1 MRCGVRSASNA
12 STSLTRKTCWVG
24 KHRQQRRPVAPLRRE
39 CAVDVGAAWPL
50 SVRSESR
57 HLAGRLG
64 IDSGAGNV
72 GVACQQGRG
81 SPRAAVSTL
90 PTSRLAAISRSN
102 VPQSNSRFS
111 MIRLSDSLSG
121 LIVLGKV
128 ALLGWPRVIHSTSA
142 RTVTGVGHR

>member
-1 MRCGVRSASNA
+1 M
-12 STSLTRKTCWVG
+12 W
-24 KHRQQRRPVAPLRRE
+24 
-39 CAVDVGAAWPL
+39 L
-50 SVRSESR
+50 SVCLERIDFAIEEDVLGWEAQTTTPPCRATAARVCGRRWCGLASSARSEGR

-121 LIVLGKV
+121 LIVPGKV
-128 ALLGWPRVIHSTSA
+128 ALLGWQRVIHSTSA
-142 RTVTGVGHR
+142 RTITGVGHR